1 MLEVLRWEK
10 NLNVIAAEN
19 EIAPNLS
26 IKIGLLQSFRFAS
39 AIFYTASIYAYAVI
53 SKLLFKTKI
62 NLLPAGAL
70 IDVNGAFV
78 IPLRRLFVRIIQK
91 IQSGNRLYVTLNLF

>member
-1 MLEVLRWEK
+1 MYFPP
-10 NLNVIAAEN
+10 
-19 EIAPNLS
+19 AP
-26 IKIGLLQSFRFAS
+26 
-39 AIFYTASIYAYAVI
+39 
-53 SKLLFKTKI
+53 LFKSKSSFLIACRCRRIFTCYENDVCNRGTCFFGSCPAKENI
-62 NLLPAGAL
+62 FPAGAL